1 MSNRAVIIGIDPGL
15 VKTGWGAVL
24 KDGYDVKYIDCGV
37 IRTDSKDSMESR
49 LLFIFDAVSNLLHT
63 FKPEAVAMEDVFVN
77 MNPKSSEKLIMA
89 RTVSFLAMAKAGYQ
103 VNQYK
108 PNEIKRNIT
117 GSGHASKEQV
127 YVMVQK
133 ILRTDIIN
141 DRKLHTFDSIDALA
155 IAMCQIFSKTGEL
168 LQSSNF
174 F

>member
-1 MSNRAVIIGIDPGL
+1 MSNKSVIIGIDPGL
-15 VKTGWGAVL
+15 IKTGWGAIL
-24 KDGYDVKYIDCGV
+24 KDGYDVKYVDCGV

-49 LLFIFDAVSNLLHT
+49 LTSIFDEVTNLLDN
-63 FKPEAVAMEDVFVN
+63 FKPEAIAMEDVFVN

-89 RTVSFLAMAKAGYQ
+89 RTVSFLAMAKLGYR

-108 PNEIKRNIT
+108 PNEIKKNIT

-155 IAMCQIFSKTGEL
+155 IAMCQAFSNSL
-168 LQSSNF
+168 
-174 F
+174 